1 MTLFSKASEDNA
13 VFLAVLDKYYGGQP
27 DSETLNILARQ
38 GRRTGIMEAR
48 K

>member
-38 GRRTGIMEAR
+38 AAAR
-48 K
+48 E